1 MSGEQSAPTG
11 PDFEQGVLA
20 SEILEGKPLLGHVQ
34 DQAAILTRSGG
45 RLYAVGATC
54 THYSGP
60 LAEGLVVNG
69 TIRCPWHHAAFDL
82 ATGACTRPPALG
94 AIPCWNV
101 EERNGRAIV
110 TGPRTAAR
118 STDAVASTSATASSA
133 RPARP
138 ATNGAARMPSSVVVV
153 GGGAAGAVAVATLRE
168 EGYGGAVTL
177 VSAEKSGPVDRPNLS
192 KDYLAGT
199 AQEEWIP
206 LRPDTWWG
214 EQNVTL
220 ITDCAVKSLDTASR
234 TLSLADGKTLE
245 YGALLLATGAE
256 PVRLDLGGGK
266 TPVHYLRD
274 WADSRAIIDRAASA
288 KSAVVIGA
296 SFIALEVAAS
306 LRARDVAVTIVAP
319 ESQPLARVLG
329 DELGAVVRELHESKG
344 VTFRL
349 GRTVRAAD
357 DTGVTLDDGSHIA
370 TEFIVAGVG
379 VRPRVALAEAA
390 GLAIDRGVRVNEFL
404 ETSAPGVFAAGDI
417 ARWPDARSGKSIRV
431 EHWVLAERQ
440 GRVAARNLLGA
451 RERFD
456 AVPFFWS
463 AHYDLVINYSGYAE
477 KPDRIEVDGDAR
489 ARDCTVRYF
498 EGDRLAA
505 VATIGRDLDSLTAE
519 AALERA

>member
-20 SEILEGKPLLGHVQ
+20 SEVLEGKPLLGHVQ
-34 DQAAILTRSGG
+34 DQAAILTRSNGK
-45 RLYAVGATC
+45 LYAVGATC

-60 LAEGLVVNG
+60 LAEGLVVDG

-101 EERNGRAIV
+101 EERDGRAVV
-110 TGPRTAAR
+110 TGPR
-118 STDAVASTSATASSA
+118 STV
-133 RPARP
+133 
-138 ATNGAARMPSSVVVV
+138 PSSIVVV

-168 EGYGGAVTL
+168 EGYAGPVTL
-177 VSAEKSGPVDRPNLS
+177 ISAEKSGPVDRPNLS

-206 LRPDTWWG
+206 LRADTWWS

-220 ITDCAVKSLDTASR
+220 ITDCAVKSLNTATR
-234 TLSLADGKTLE
+234 TLSLSDGRTLE

-256 PVRLDLGGGK
+256 PVRLDLGNGK

-288 KSAVVIGA
+288 KSAVIIGA

-349 GRTVRAAD
+349 GRTVRVAD
-357 DTGVTLDDGSHIA
+357 DTGVTLDDGTHIA

-404 ETSAPGVFAAGDI
+404 ETSAPGVYAAGDI
-417 ARWPDARSGKSIRV
+417 ARWPDARSGKPIRV

-451 RERFD
+451 KERFD

-498 EGDRLAA
+498 EGGRLAA
-505 VATIGRDLDSLTAE
+505 VATIGRDLENLAAE
-519 AALERA
+519 AELERA

>member
-20 SEILEGKPLLGHVQ
+20 SEVLEGKPLLGHVQ

-45 RLYAVGATC
+45 KLYAVGATC

-60 LAEGLVVNG
+60 LAEGLVVDG

-101 EERNGRAIV
+101 EERDGRAVV
-110 TGPRTAAR
+110 TGPR
-118 STDAVASTSATASSA
+118 STDAAAASSVNTA
-133 RPARP
+133 ASPARP
-138 ATNGAARMPSSVVVV
+138 ERAATTNTARVPSSIVVV

-168 EGYGGAVTL
+168 EGYVGPVTL

-206 LRPDTWWG
+206 LRPDTWWS

-220 ITDCAVKSLDTASR
+220 ITDCAVKSLNTATR
-234 TLSLADGKTLE
+234 TLSLADGRTLE

-256 PVRLDLGGGK
+256 PVRLDLGDGK

-274 WADSRAIIDRAASA
+274 WADSRAIIDRAATA

-306 LRARDVAVTIVAP
+306 LRARGVEVTIVAP

-349 GRTVRAAD
+349 GRTVRSAD

-370 TEFIVAGVG
+370 TAFIVAGVG

-404 ETSAPGVFAAGDI
+404 ETSAPGVYAAGDI
-417 ARWPDARSGKSIRV
+417 ARWPDARTGKPIRV

-451 RERFD
+451 KERFD

-498 EGDRLAA
+498 EGGRLAA
-505 VATIGRDLDSLTAE
+505 VATIGRDLENLAAE